1 MKNMLKSSL
10 TFTFIVMAHINIA
23 LNNPKKLQK
32 DLQIMSSK
40 I

>member
-23 LNNPKKLQK
+23 LNNHKKLQK

-40 I
+40 Q